1 MDPENDWDFRRLLRA
16 APWAHEGAV
25 LARGDRTVR
34 LPPHGTL
41 RCPGQMVGE
50 LLRRRA
56 TGQGQGEAVAVVP
69 TFPRTDGVESVLQP
83 VELVPRPELFV
94 VDSMASFDLPVLFR
108 SARLAVPMA
117 NPGRF
122 NGQPEGQ
129 GEFRAVVR
137 LDLAN
142 REREGLA
149 HLAQEVEA
157 GPLVQTRVQPQDPH
171 AGAVV
176 QGGVLEDLLACQL
189 HDLDVHLYAVTRFVF
204 LKQPDFGATM
214 SLGLLTFGMLFI
226 SGMRL
231 RYLASVSAVAIPIII
246 KLVMEPY
253 RLRRITSF
261 LDPWKDPQ
269 GSGFQLIQS
278 FISIGSGGLTG
289 LGLGESK
296 QKLSF
301 LPASHTDFIFCLVGE
316 ELGLIGA
323 TLVIALF
330 LVLFL
335 RGITVANRSR
345 DSFNYYLAYGL
356 TMMIS
361 IQALINFSVVTGMV
375 PTKGLPLPFMSY
387 GGSALLVNMAVIGLL
402 LRISKGDDD
411 VAAEDNSAIIAKKI
425 AKRNIYGSKG
435 YSR

>member
-1 MDPENDWDFRRLLRA
+1 MA
-16 APWAHEGAV
+16 
-25 LARGDRTVR
+25 
-34 LPPHGTL
+34 
-41 RCPGQMVGE
+41 
-50 LLRRRA
+50 
-56 TGQGQGEAVAVVP
+56 
-69 TFPRTDGVESVLQP
+69 
-83 VELVPRPELFV
+83 LFQV
-94 VDSMASFDLPVLFR
+94 
-108 SARLAVPMA
+108 
-117 NPGRF
+117 
-122 NGQPEGQ
+122 
-129 GEFRAVVR
+129 
-137 LDLAN
+137 
-142 REREGLA
+142 
-149 HLAQEVEA
+149 
-157 GPLVQTRVQPQDPH
+157 
-171 AGAVV
+171 
-176 QGGVLEDLLACQL
+176 
-189 HDLDVHLYAVTRFVF
+189 VF

-226 SGMRL
+226 SGMSL
-231 RYLASVSAVAIPIII
+231 KYLASVMALAIPVLI
-246 KLVMEPY
+246 KLLMEPY

-278 FISIGSGGLTG
+278 FISIGSGGITG

-323 TLVIALF
+323 ALVIALF
-330 LVLFL
+330 LMLFL
-335 RGITVANRSR
+335 RGVTVANRSR

-356 TMMIS
+356 TMMLS
-361 IQALINFSVVTGMV
+361 IQALINFAVVTGMV

-411 VAAEDNSAIIAKKI
+411 EIPAEDHRNMIARKI
-425 AKRNIYGSKG
+425 ARRNIYHRKG

>member
-1 MDPENDWDFRRLLRA
+1 MHSRLSDINPHRSYDKVLLFLMLLLLAFGSLMIYSSTAIVTPLLAKKNITEFYYFKRHLFTMVMGSIALLAAYSLKPSFLKKISVPLLVFSFFLLLLVFLPIIGVSAGGARR
-16 APWAHEGAV
+16 WI
-25 LARGDRTVR
+25 R
-34 LPPHGTL
+34 LW
-41 RCPGQMVGE
+41 
-50 LLRRRA
+50 
-56 TGQGQGEAVAVVP
+56 P
-69 TFPRTDGVESVLQP
+69 TMFQP
-83 VELVPRPELFV
+83 SELVKLSMVIFLAKY
-94 VDSMASFDLPVLFR
+94 MASAEYSTERISSFAKPVL
-108 SARLAVPMA
+108 VMA
-117 NPGRF
+117 LF
-122 NGQPEGQ
+122 Q
-129 GEFRAVVR
+129 V
-137 LDLAN
+137 
-142 REREGLA
+142 
-149 HLAQEVEA
+149 
-157 GPLVQTRVQPQDPH
+157 
-171 AGAVV
+171 
-176 QGGVLEDLLACQL
+176 
-189 HDLDVHLYAVTRFVF
+189 VF

-214 SLGLLTFGMLFI
+214 SLGLLTFGMLYI

-231 RYLASVSAVAIPIII
+231 RYLASVLVLAIPVII

-278 FISIGSGGLTG
+278 FISIGSGGISG

-323 TLVIALF
+323 ALVIALF

-335 RGITVANRSR
+335 RGVSVANRSR

-361 IQALINFSVVTGMV
+361 IQALINFAVVTGMV

-402 LRISKGDDD
+402 LRVSKGDDD
-411 VAAEDNSAIIAKKI
+411 VAAKDNSTIIAKKI
-425 AKRNIYGSKG
+425 AKRNIYGRKG

>member
-1 MDPENDWDFRRLLRA
+1 MHNRQGMNMPVALTYDKVLLFIMLVMLA
-16 APWAHEGAV
+16 FGA
-25 LARGDRTVR
+25 LMIYSST
-34 LPPHGTL
+34 
-41 RCPGQMVGE
+41 
-50 LLRRRA
+50 
-56 TGQGQGEAVAVVP
+56 AVVTPLLAKKKITEFYYFKRHFLTMILGTFALLIAYRLKPSFLKTISVPLLVFSFILLLLVFFPYIGVSAGGARRWIRLWP
-69 TFPRTDGVESVLQP
+69 TTFQP
-83 VELVPRPELFV
+83 SELVKLAMVIFLAKYMSAADYSTEHFRSFV
-94 VDSMASFDLPVLFR
+94 KPVLVM
-108 SARLAVPMA
+108 AVFQA
-117 NPGRF
+117 
-122 NGQPEGQ
+122 
-129 GEFRAVVR
+129 
-137 LDLAN
+137 
-142 REREGLA
+142 
-149 HLAQEVEA
+149 
-157 GPLVQTRVQPQDPH
+157 
-171 AGAVV
+171 
-176 QGGVLEDLLACQL
+176 
-189 HDLDVHLYAVTRFVF
+189 VF

-231 RYLASVSAVAIPIII
+231 RYLASVSVLAIPIIY

-261 LDPWKDPQ
+261 IDPWKDPQ

-323 TLVIALF
+323 ALVIALF
-330 LVLFL
+330 LLLFL
-335 RGITVANRSR
+335 RGIKVANRSK

-361 IQALINFSVVTGMV
+361 IQALINFAVVTGMV

-402 LRISKGDDD
+402 LRISKGDDY
-411 VAAEDNSAIIAKKI
+411 VIAEDNRNLIAKKI
-425 AKRNIYGSKG
+425 ARRNIYNRKG
-435 YSR
+435 YSL

>member
-1 MDPENDWDFRRLLRA
+1 MHNRLSGTDL
-16 APWAHEGAV
+16 HV
-25 LARGDRTVR
+25 DRTYDKVLLFIMLLMMAFGALMIYSSTAIVTPLFAKRKITEFYYFKRHLFTMLLGALALLIAYR
-34 LPPHGTL
+34 LKPSFLKKISVP
-41 RCPGQMVGE
+41 
-50 LLRRRA
+50 LLAFSFFLLLLVFLPYIGVTAGGARRWIRLW
-56 TGQGQGEAVAVVP
+56 P
-69 TFPRTDGVESVLQP
+69 TTFQP
-83 VELVPRPELFV
+83 SELVKLAMVIFLAKYMSAADYSTEHFSSFAKPVMVMALFQV
-94 VDSMASFDLPVLFR
+94 
-108 SARLAVPMA
+108 
-117 NPGRF
+117 
-122 NGQPEGQ
+122 
-129 GEFRAVVR
+129 
-137 LDLAN
+137 
-142 REREGLA
+142 
-149 HLAQEVEA
+149 
-157 GPLVQTRVQPQDPH
+157 
-171 AGAVV
+171 
-176 QGGVLEDLLACQL
+176 
-189 HDLDVHLYAVTRFVF
+189 VF

-214 SLGLLTFGMLFI
+214 SLALLTFGMLFI

-231 RYLASVSAVAIPIII
+231 RYLASVLVLAIPVIYQ
-246 KLVMEPY
+246 LVMEPY

-278 FISIGSGGLTG
+278 FISIGSGGITG

-323 TLVIALF
+323 AFVIALF
-330 LVLFL
+330 LMLFL
-335 RGITVANRSR
+335 RGITVANRSK
-345 DSFNYYLAYGL
+345 DSFSYYLAYGL

-361 IQALINFSVVTGMV
+361 IQALINFAVVTGMV

-411 VAAEDNSAIIAKKI
+411 VAVEDNINIIAKKI
-425 AKRNIYGSKG
+425 AKRNIYHRKG

>member
-1 MDPENDWDFRRLLRA
+1 MNLS
-16 APWAHEGAV
+16 V
-25 LARGDRTVR
+25 DRTYDKALLFIMLLMLAFGALMIYSSTAVITPLLEKKKITEFYYFKRHLFTMALGTAAMLIVYR
-34 LPPHGTL
+34 LKTSFLKKISAP
-41 RCPGQMVGE
+41 
-50 LLRRRA
+50 LLVFSFCLLLLVFLPYIGVTAGGARRWIRLW
-56 TGQGQGEAVAVVP
+56 P
-69 TFPRTDGVESVLQP
+69 TTFQP
-83 VELVPRPELFV
+83 SELVKLAMVIFLAKYMSAADYSTEHYSSFV
-94 VDSMASFDLPVLFR
+94 KPVLI
-108 SARLAVPMA
+108 MA
-117 NPGRF
+117 LF
-122 NGQPEGQ
+122 Q
-129 GEFRAVVR
+129 A
-137 LDLAN
+137 A
-142 REREGLA
+142 
-149 HLAQEVEA
+149 
-157 GPLVQTRVQPQDPH
+157 
-171 AGAVV
+171 
-176 QGGVLEDLLACQL
+176 
-189 HDLDVHLYAVTRFVF
+189 F

-231 RYLASVSAVAIPIII
+231 RYLASVSALAIPIIY

-278 FISIGSGGLTG
+278 FISIGSGGITG

-323 TLVIALF
+323 ALVIALF
-330 LVLFL
+330 LILFL
-335 RGITVANRSR
+335 RGITIANRR
-345 DSFNYYLAYGL
+345 KDSFSYYLAYGL

-361 IQALINFSVVTGMV
+361 MQAMINFAVVTGMV

-387 GGSALLVNMAVIGLL
+387 GGSALLVNMAAIGLL

-411 VAAEDNSAIIAKKI
+411 VPAEDNSNIMAKKI
-425 AKRNIYGSKG
+425 ARRNIYNRKG
-435 YSR
+435 HSR